1 MQAKQVY
8 EKQQQLRRTEEDLS
22 ELSNELYWERA
33 RAHQA
38 TDYFDHPAYVKAS
51 AHVSAIKAE
60 VESLQDA
67 IGGVVY
73 RIHDDNLTTL
83 IDKVAKLQKRAARV
97 DCSIEFQ
104 QVETEVEI
112 HKTNFG
118 RTQVATTWHY
128 CTLRADRIKLAD
140 WVLLA
145 KLSIEE
151 AGVLVG
157 RVPAFSRAWALYR
170 EGRTIESPDERRS
183 DDAAT
188 QVAQAQIDAIDLTR
202 YQDPATAAHCE
213 YCGKNRK
220 RTATYVVEHL
230 GTHELKQVGSNC
242 LRDFLGIDPHV
253 TLRLAELLRDLD
265 VSLSEGG
272 HGTGTSDLVEDFL
285 LHACTVIREN
295 GWSKAD
301 SDHPT
306 KGQASDN
313 LYYWRNSKHD
323 KQGLPLWVEPT
334 DEDREHSAAALAWA
348 RDELEAVTEFDHNL
362 KVAASATVLT
372 HRIAGTLAYLPV
384 AYSRHI
390 EKEIEH
396 REEKTAS
403 AQSEYQGE
411 IGKPIEL
418 TARVFKVFE
427 CESTFGATY
436 ITILRDEAGNAYKW
450 FGSYELERDHVYTG
464 RWSVKAHEL
473 YKEQKQTV
481 ITRPR
486 NLDEVLDQ

>member
-1 MQAKQVY
+1 MEAKQVY
-8 EKQQQLRRTEEDLS
+8 ERQQQLRRAEEDLS
-22 ELSNELYWERA
+22 ALSNELYWERA

-60 VESLQDA
+60 VEALQA
-67 IGGVVY
+67 EIGGVVY
-73 RIHDDNLTTL
+73 RVHNDNLLTL

-112 HKTNFG
+112 NEAANG
-118 RTQVATTWHY
+118 RKRSATTWHY

-157 RVPAFSRAWALYR
+157 RVPAFSRAWALHR
-170 EGRTIESPDERRS
+170 EGRGDAPDWDRPEG
-183 DDAAT
+183 AP
-188 QVAQAQIDAIDLTR
+188 VELAQAQIDAIDLTR
-202 YQDPATAAHCE
+202 YQDPTTAAHCE

-230 GTHELKQVGSNC
+230 DTHELKQVGSNC
-242 LRDFLGIDPHV
+242 LRDFLGIDPHA
-253 TLRLAELLRDLD
+253 TLRLAEYLRDLD
-265 VSLSEGG
+265 EELARGG
-272 HGTGTSDLVEDFL
+272 SGTGTSDLVEDFL

-301 SDHPT
+301 SERPS
-306 KGQASDN
+306 KLQASDN

-323 KQGLPLWVEPT
+323 KWGVPLWVEPT

-390 EKEIEH
+390 EKEIER
-396 REEKTAS
+396 REEKTAA